1 MTKQLDEVLRDVI
14 RDSGK
19 TALEIWM
26 ATGVSQPTITEFLR
40 GKDMRLKT
48 AQKLASYFGLEL
60 RPVKPPKAK

>member
-1 MTKQLDEVLRDVI
+1 MDEVLRDAI
-14 RDSGK
+14 RNSGK

-48 AQKLASYFGLEL
+48 AQKLAAYFGLEL
-60 RPVKPPKAK
+60 RTKR

>member
-1 MTKQLDEVLRDVI
+1 MTKPMDEVLREAI

-19 TALEIWM
+19 TALELWM

-48 AQKLASYFGLEL
+48 AEKLASYLGLEL
-60 RPVKPPKAK
+60 RSAKRRPH